1 MPFLGYFDLLIV
13 VFGHKDT
20 LFSSKSIRFIGK
32 YYLKKIPSELFGW
45 DFSYF
50 TPFLSLFRVNLDNI
64 LSSHDC

>member
-1 MPFLGYFDLLIV
+1 MPHKGRFDLLIV

-50 TPFLSLFRVNLDNI
+50 TPFLSFFGVSLGNI